1 MADAIGLGRRACRRE
16 GWAMEVAA
24 GQQDRHCK
32 YRVAMMGEPTYDA
45 PRHGTR
51 ALGTEQHHAGAN

>member
-16 GWAMEVAA
+16 DWAMEVAAA

-32 YRVAMMGEPTYDA
+32 YRIAMMGEPTYA

-51 ALGTEQHHAGAN
+51 ALGTEQHHTGAH